1 MTEIAILGYGT
12 VGSGVYEVLK
22 TNRDSIDKNANDE
35 IRIKYVLDLRDF
47 PGDSVQEVIVHDFD
61 VILNDDDIK
70 VIAEVMG
77 GVEPAY
83 TFVKSA
89 LLRGKSVVTSN
100 KELVAKHGAELL
112 SIAKEKN
119 INFLFE
125 ASVGGGIPIIRPLNQ
140 SLTAD
145 EIYEITGILNGTTN
159 YMLTKMTKDGLDY
172 DEILKDA
179 QDKGYAER
187 NPAADV
193 EGFDT
198 CRKIAILVSL
208 AVGKQVDFEDIYTE
222 GITNIGKDDIEY
234 VKKIGKSIKLLAT
247 SKIDGG
253 KVWAR
258 VSPVIIGEENPLSMV
273 NDVFNAILVKGNVIG
288 DVMFYGKGAGKLPT
302 ASAVVADIVDA
313 VKHLGRNIMTS
324 WSTEKQNIIDIDNV
338 EVSKFIRVEYND
350 KEKAVF
356 AVKKIFGVSK
366 IIELDSISSEFAFIS
381 NADVE
386 KAINEQI
393 DDLLNSEAVL
403 NIPNTIRVE
412 NYSNPT

>member
-1 MTEIAILGYGT
+1 M
-12 VGSGVYEVLK
+12 
-22 TNRDSIDKNANDE
+22 
-35 IRIKYVLDLRDF
+35 
-47 PGDSVQEVIVHDFD
+47 
-61 VILNDDDIK
+61 
-70 VIAEVMG
+70 
-77 GVEPAY
+77 
-83 TFVKSA
+83 
-89 LLRGKSVVTSN
+89 
-100 KELVAKHGAELL
+100 
-112 SIAKEKN
+112 
-119 INFLFE
+119 
-125 ASVGGGIPIIRPLNQ
+125 
-140 SLTAD
+140 
-145 EIYEITGILNGTTN
+145 
-159 YMLTKMTKDGLDY
+159 
-172 DEILKDA
+172 
-179 QDKGYAER
+179 
-187 NPAADV
+187 
-193 EGFDT
+193 
-198 CRKIAILVSL
+198 
-208 AVGKQVDFEDIYTE
+208 
-222 GITNIGKDDIEY
+222 
-234 VKKIGKSIKLLAT
+234 
-247 SKIDGG
+247 
-253 KVWAR
+253 WAR

>member
-1 MTEIAILGYGT
+1 MTEIAVLGYGT
-12 VGSGVYEVLK
+12 VGSGVYEVLN
-22 TNRDSIDKNANDE
+22 TNRESIDKNADE
-35 IRIKYVLDLRDF
+35 KIRIKYVLDLRDF
-47 PGDSVQEVIVHDFD
+47 PGEPVQEFIVHDFNL
-61 VILNDDDIK
+61 ILNDDSIK
-70 VIAEVMG
+70 VVAEVMG

-83 TFVKSA
+83 TFVKNA
-89 LLRGKSVVTSN
+89 LLKGKSVVTSN

-112 SIAKEKN
+112 GIAKENN

-159 YMLTKMTKDGLDY
+159 YMLTKMTKEGLDY

-179 QDKGYAER
+179 QNKGYAER

-208 AVGKQVDFEDIYTE
+208 AIGKQVDFESIYTE
-222 GITNIGKDDIEY
+222 GITNISKTDIDY
-234 VKKIGKSIKLLAT
+234 VKKLNKSVKLLAT
-247 SKIDGG
+247 SKVTDKG
-253 KVWAR
+253 VWAR

-324 WSTEKQNIIDIDNV
+324 WSTEKLNILNIDDV
-338 EVSKFIRVEYND
+338 EISKFIRVEYNN
-350 KEKAVF
+350 KEKAV
-356 AVKKIFGVSK
+356 ALVKEIFGDVG
-366 IIELDSISSEFAFIS
+366 IIEVDLADSEFAFVS
-381 NADVE
+381 EEEPE
-386 KAINEQI
+386 KSINDKINE
-393 DDLLNSEAVL
+393 LLNKECIV
-403 NIPNTIRVE
+403 NIPNTIRIE
-412 NYSNPT
+412 N

>member
-1 MTEIAILGYGT
+1 MTEIAVLGYGT

-22 TNRDSIDKNANDE
+22 TNRDSIDKNANEE

-47 PGDSVQEVIVHDFD
+47 PGDPVQELIVHDFD
-61 VILNDDDIK
+61 IILNDDDIK

-83 TFVKSA
+83 TFVKNA

-172 DEILKDA
+172 DEILRDA
-179 QDKGYAER
+179 QNKGYAER

-208 AVGKQVDFEDIYTE
+208 AVGKQIDFEDIYTE
-222 GITNIGKDDIEY
+222 GITNISKIDIEY
-234 VKKIGKSIKLLAT
+234 VKKIDKSIKLLAT
-247 SKIDGG
+247 SKIENG

-324 WSTEKQNIIDIDNV
+324 WSTEKQDIIDIDNV

-350 KEKAVF
+350 KEKAVS
-356 AVKKIFGVSK
+356 AVKEIFGVSE
-366 IIELDSISSEFAFIS
+366 IIDIGSISSEFAFIS
-381 NADVE
+381 NIDLE
-386 KAINEQI
+386 KVINDKI
-393 DDLLNSEAVL
+393 DSLLNFDAVL
-403 NIPNTIRVE
+403 NVPNTIRVE
-412 NYSNPT
+412 N

>member
-1 MTEIAILGYGT
+1 MTEIAVLGYGT
-12 VGSGVYEVLK
+12 VGSGVYEVLN
-22 TNRDSIDKNANDE
+22 TNRDSIDKNANEE

-47 PGDSVQEVIVHDFD
+47 PDDPVQEFIVHDYN

-70 VIAEVMG
+70 VVAEVMG

-83 TFVKSA
+83 TFVKNA
-89 LLRGKSVVTSN
+89 LLKGKSVVTSN

-112 SIAKEKN
+112 KIAKEKN

-159 YMLTKMTKDGLDY
+159 YMLTKMTKEGLDY

-208 AVGKQVDFEDIYTE
+208 AIGKQVDFESVYTE
-222 GITNIGKDDIEY
+222 GITNISKIDIDY
-234 VKKIGKSIKLLAT
+234 VKKMGKSIKLLAT
-247 SKIDGG
+247 SKVIDKG
-253 KVWAR
+253 VWAR
-258 VSPVIIGEENPLSMV
+258 VSPVIIGEDNPLSMV

-324 WSTEKQNIIDIDNV
+324 WSTEKLDILDIDDVN
-338 EVSKFIRVEYND
+338 VSKFIRVEYNN
-350 KEKAVF
+350 KEQAVSD
-356 AVKKIFGVSK
+356 VKKIFDVSE
-366 IIELDSISSEFAFIS
+366 IIEIDSDLSEFAFIS
-381 NADVE
+381 NVETE
-386 KAINEQI
+386 KAVNEKI
-393 DDLLNSEAVL
+393 DSLLNMEPIV
-403 NIPNTIRVE
+403 NVPNTIRVE
-412 NYSNPT
+412 K